1 VGTGGGGTG
10 GTAPQ
15 TQADCLVGWQGSS
28 CDTCTGADAPDAG
41 ASCAEVLDCFA
52 ANHCGPASCHYCE
65 APDAGVSDR
74 AVELERQVF
83 ACKCGAL

>member
-1 VGTGGGGTG
+1 
-10 GTAPQ
+10 
-15 TQADCLVGWQGSS
+15 
-28 CDTCTGADAPDAG
+28 
-41 ASCAEVLDCFA
+41 VLDCFA